1 MANDNTTLIRQ
12 RESALASNSVLRNT
26 YLLLS
31 LTLLFSALT
40 ASLAMFSAA
49 PPLNPFVTLIGYFAL
64 LFATTR
70 LRNSAWGLVSIF
82 ALTGFMGYTLGPILS
97 FYMHNV
103 ANGHQV
109 VLTCLATTGVIFLA
123 LSMVAVISKKDFSFM
138 SGFLTIGILVAFF
151 MSLASLLFHMPAGM
165 LAASAM
171 FVFLCSGI
179 ILYKTSQIIHGGETN
194 YIMATI
200 DLYVSLY
207 NIFLSLLT
215 LFGGGSNRD

>member
-1 MANDNTTLIRQ
+1 MANDNITIIRQ
-12 RESALASNSVLRNT
+12 RESALTGNSVLRNT

-31 LTLLFSALT
+31 MTLLFSAVTAWLAMLT
-40 ASLAMFSAA
+40 AAR
-49 PPLNPFVTLIGYFAL
+49 PLNPFLTLIGYFAL
-64 LFATTR
+64 LFATTK
-70 LRNSAWGLVSIF
+70 LRNSPWGLLSIF
-82 ALTGFMGYTLGPILS
+82 GLTGFMGYTLGPILNL
-97 FYMHNV
+97 YMTQMT
-103 ANGHQV
+103 NGHEL
-109 VLTCLATTGVIFLA
+109 VLTCLAATGAIFLA

-138 SGFLTIGILVAFF
+138 SGFLTIGIMVAFF
-151 MSLASLLFHMPAGM
+151 LSLGALIFHLPAGM

-171 FVFLCSGI
+171 FVFLSSGI

-215 LFGGGSNRD
+215 LFSGNSRD